1 MVDLHFQS
9 YLNEKSIERIRLA
22 HGFRDSLPLE
32 KSIMNFEVLPHIQQV
47 LPDCV
52 VKGGMATPFHL
63 NDKRLPRLSVDIDL
77 VTASSRDQVIQAM
90 KTVSSKL
97 DGVVNIGSFHD
108 PRNKNKKE
116 LPLLTY
122 YCTYQSSI
130 GVNPEIKI
138 EIFYGNDMKIQSKKI
153 NNNVEII
160 GIPINFPLSLYDHGS
175 LIGDKLTTLPFNTIG
190 IGSDRAIDV
199 PKQIY
204 DIATLLKSLP
214 NPVPMKMIIDTFK
227 KISEIQITYFKGTK
241 FNIDDVLKDLANFS
255 ETLLITKNQ
264 IKLNPSYQG
273 RFEKFTT
280 ELLGNM
286 RYPAHAHV
294 TDILLIKTI
303 IKLILKKF
311 NGAELETITE
321 KATQVLVGLNTISNM
336 DPSNKNIE
344 SRKIRAKYRKSSN
357 VGKVIKDLFPEQV
370 YLYDQ
375 LIEIDLI
382 PTAKTRL

>member
-9 YLNEKSIERIRLA
+9 YLNKQSIEEIRQA

-32 KSIMNFEVLPHIQQV
+32 KFIMDFEVLTHIQQV

-63 NDKRLPRLSVDIDL
+63 NDKRLRRLSVDIDL

-90 KTVSSKL
+90 RTVSSKL
-97 DGVVNIGSFHD
+97 AGVVKIGDPHV
-108 PRNKNKKE
+108 PRNRPDKE

-122 YCTYQSSI
+122 YCDYQSSI
-130 GVNPEIKI
+130 DDNPEIKI

-153 NNNVEII
+153 DSDIEII
-160 GIPINFPLSLYDHGS
+160 GILINFPLFIYEHGS

-190 IGSDRAIDV
+190 IDSNREIDV

-214 NPVPMKMIIDTFK
+214 NPVPMRMIIDTFE
-227 KISEIQITYFKGTK
+227 KISKTEISYFKGTK
-241 FNIDDVLKDLANFS
+241 PSVEDVLKDLDIFS
-255 ETLLITKNQ
+255 ETLLIDKNQ
-264 IKLNPSYQG
+264 IKLNPHYAG
-273 RFEKFTT
+273 RFATFKTT
-280 ELLGNM
+280 MLGDVQ
-286 RYPAHAHV
+286 YLEHAHV
-294 TDILLIKTI
+294 ADILLIKTI

-311 NGAELETITE
+311 NGSELKMITD
-321 KATQVLVGLNTISNM
+321 KATQVLVGLTTISSMNTN
-336 DPSNKNIE
+336 DKNTE
-344 SRKIRAKYRKSSN
+344 SKKIRAKYGKSSN
-357 VGKVIKDLFPEQV
+357 VGKILRDLFPEQV

-375 LIEIDLI
+375 LIEID
-382 PTAKTRL
+382 